1 MKRRLLFILVAGVAA
16 PLAAQQ
22 PPTAAEI
29 VKRMTPEERALAQR
43 KLNDAAAFLYS
54 EPIDSVK
61 AELRATLV
69 VMRDS
74 MLAVVAE
81 TARLERTNAP
91 AVILAVARRLRGNCA
106 AAGRTALTTQAKVQQ
121 LRTSAA
127 EGDRALT
134 SYRTT
139 LAETTRILQQCD
151 RALAT
156 TLQASV
162 PSAVRIRETAA
173 SLVVAANRYEAATD
187 GVLRAL
193 SIPLRPKGI
202 P

>member
-1 MKRRLLFILVAGVAA
+1 MKRRLLFLLVAGVTA

-43 KLNDAAAFLYS
+43 KLNDAAAFLYT
-54 EPIDSVK
+54 EPVDSVK

-74 MLAVVAE
+74 MLAVEAE
-81 TARLERTNAP
+81 TARLERTSAP
-91 AVILAVARRLRGNCA
+91 AVILAVARRLRGGCA

-127 EGDRALT
+127 EGDRALMN
-134 SYRTT
+134 YRTT
-139 LAETTRILQQCD
+139 LAETMRSMQHCD
-151 RALAT
+151 QELAAI
-156 TLQASV
+156 LQASV
-162 PSAVRIRETAA
+162 PDAARIRATAA
-173 SLVVAANRYEAATD
+173 SLVVVANRYEAATD
-187 GVLRAL
+187 GVLRML
-193 SIPLRPKGI
+193 SIPMRPKGM

>member
-1 MKRRLLFILVAGVAA
+1 MRGQLFFLLVAGVAF

-22 PPTAAEI
+22 PPSAAEV

-43 KLNDAAAFLYS
+43 KLNDAAAFLYTQ
-54 EPIDSVK
+54 PVDSVK
-61 AELRATLV
+61 AGLRTTLA

-74 MLAVVAE
+74 MLAVEAE
-81 TARLERTNAP
+81 TARLERTSAP
-91 AVILAVARRLRGNCA
+91 AVMLAVARRLRGNCA
-106 AAGRTALTTQAKVQQ
+106 AAVRTALITNAAVRQ

-127 EGDRALT
+127 EGDRALI

-139 LAETTRILQQCD
+139 LAETTRTLQQCD
-151 RALAT
+151 QDLGT
-156 TLQASV
+156 VLKASV
-162 PSAVRIRETAA
+162 PGAVRIRATAA
-173 SLVVAANRYEAATD
+173 SLVVAANRYEAAAD

-193 SIPLRPKGI
+193 SIPLRPKGV